1 MSASRSSLLPGPNHA
16 VLRWSETPYSP
27 SREEPVDIVQARP
40 AETLIRS
47 ALQVT
52 EKTRVYLIK
61 NGYTRIGIVKSCWA
75 DCGLFLVQIA
85 TVSSGS
91 LGLAAK
97 QPADPGALAVDD
109 FVTEEEEAEILGNL
123 GPVDDNAARRFLP
136 EEMEARI
143 AWQVMA
149 DLRHLLRAISCN
161 STEAGRL
168 PFRRPL
174 TVH

>member
-1 MSASRSSLLPGPNHA
+1 
-16 VLRWSETPYSP
+16 
-27 SREEPVDIVQARP
+27 
-40 AETLIRS
+40 
-47 ALQVT
+47 
-52 EKTRVYLIK
+52 
-61 NGYTRIGIVKSCWA
+61 
-75 DCGLFLVQIA
+75 VQIA

-91 LGLAAK
+91 LGLATK

-143 AWQVMA
+143 AWQVVA
-149 DLRHLLRAISCN
+149 DLRHLLHAISCN
-161 STEAGRL
+161 STQAGRL